1 MRLKEMGV
9 KFKIILIKE
18 NPDINKIKKSLEKSI
33 TSQSQANNY
42 GAKLIKRNHSWFLF
56 IFFFQKI

>member
-18 NPDINKIKKSLEKSI
+18 NPDINQIKKSLEKLI
-33 TSQSQANNY
+33 TNQSQV
-42 GAKLIKRNHSWFLF
+42 NHKP
-56 IFFFQKI
+56 IIMVQN